1 MRLINFFK
9 AGAHWQYTDNF
20 TKVRAMKNQKVTYL
34 NNGNDTTQTLK
45 ILVGETFEDTIVT
58 EKLSTARNADG
69 ELEHYAHFTLE
80 SPSTERQVYR
90 TLEELALEEEELKY
104 NESVDSKI
112 LLELTDDIKLV
123 EEPDFEILDV

>member
-1 MRLINFFK
+1 
-9 AGAHWQYTDNF
+9 
-20 TKVRAMKNQKVTYL
+20 MKNQQVTYL

-58 EKLSTARNADG
+58 ERLSTALNADG

>member
-1 MRLINFFK
+1 
-9 AGAHWQYTDNF
+9 
-20 TKVRAMKNQKVTYL
+20 MKNQKVTYL

-90 TLEELALEEEELKY
+90 TLEELALEAEEET
-104 NESVDSKI
+104 NELADDSEP
-112 LLELTDDIKLV
+112 LLELIDDIKLV